1 MISPN
6 IFRLY
11 DIRGVVDRDLSEEA
25 AYKIARALAAQAA
38 QRGWNKV
45 LLGRDNRLSSPRLRD
60 ITVKALL
67 DSGCEVLDLGVVITP
82 IFYFAARHLNIKA
95 GLMITASHN
104 DRYLKRE
111 YPQIWNP
118 KPDNPAW

>member
-1 MISPN
+1 VKPLISPN

-45 LLGRDNRLSSPRLRD
+45 LKGYN
-60 ITVKALL
+60 
-67 DSGCEVLDLGVVITP
+67 G
-82 IFYFAARHLNIKA
+82 
-95 GLMITASHN
+95 
-104 DRYLKRE
+104 
-111 YPQIWNP
+111 
-118 KPDNPAW
+118 

>member
-1 MISPN
+1 LISPN

-67 DSGCEVLDLGVVITP
+67 DSGWRFSLPTG
-82 IFYFAARHLNIKA
+82 RS
-95 GLMITASHN
+95 M
-104 DRYLKRE
+104 
-111 YPQIWNP
+111 
-118 KPDNPAW
+118 KPPLL